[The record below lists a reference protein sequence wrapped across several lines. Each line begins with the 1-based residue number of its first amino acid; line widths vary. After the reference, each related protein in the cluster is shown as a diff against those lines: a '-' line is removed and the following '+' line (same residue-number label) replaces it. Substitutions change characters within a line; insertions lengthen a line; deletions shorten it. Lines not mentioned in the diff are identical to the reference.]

1 MNRDLMLRAGKY
13 KKRRKLRHLWKRIV
27 SALGCVVVFCTTYAL
42 ILPAVTQE
50 RESFF
55 GIEAHIHAQE
65 CLVQGSEID
74 HYELMCSYETLGVHQ
89 HDDACYDDQKNL
101 ICTEIDYLIHIHNET
116 CYRED
121 GKFAC
126 MIPEVPPHEHTQEC
140 YQLLGG
146 HVHGEECYAFTRG
159 ALTCTLPEEEA
170 HTHQEDCWI
179 FGEQLLCGVESEHVH
194 GSEC

>member
-13 KKRRKLRHLWKRIV
+13 KKRRKLRHLRKRIV

-50 RESFF
+50 RESFC